1 MLLRSIRIILALAI
15 AAVSFVL
22 GAPAASADD
31 ALNQLAQKY
40 APIVVVR
47 SQSAACGEGE
57 PYLPVAVETV
67 LGNSTVTLHG
77 PNGESI
83 TGPKASDLAGK
94 GDGWYLDLP
103 GNPLNPKC
111 EYETWFDRASAGKQ
125 PTLYSR
131 LATDPDHPDQVALQY
146 WFFWTYN
153 DWNDKHEGDWEMVQ
167 ILFPA
172 SSAAQALTVTPT
184 STAFAQHE
192 GSETAPWDDPKL
204 HKDGDHIAVYP
215 GQGSH
220 AAYYT
225 QANWFGKSAAAGFGC
240 DNTTSPGDV
249 IKPAIVVMPDDPT
262 GDFAWLTY
270 TGRWGQKAPSFNN
283 GPTGANTKTQWSH
296 PVSWQLDQGRE
307 TAVALP
313 LVAGPATATF
323 CSVSAWGSGL
333 FIKALDSPVKVL
345 LGVLAVLGF
354 IGWLISR
361 TDWRDADSAIPDRER
376 RAGQMATAAFGFVR
390 RHPLALLW
398 PIVLAFIAALVNLL
412 AQRFFIQP
420 NPNGDLGH
428 LDSLAHPL
436 VGPGLALLV
445 AIVLFPL
452 TAAALTSSIR
462 VADEVSRGKE
472 PHGLAAIKES
482 FTEPS
487 GLLVVIFGYLAITL
501 LSRTVI
507 ALPIALW
514 LLARWAVALPV
525 AVVEELGV
533 GNAFRRSTQ
542 LTKGRRFRALAV
554 ALGFYLLGFVLPEL
568 VGAVLVLL
576 TNWPFLVSTIVT
588 LVLKAI
594 LFPVSAVGLAMLFY
608 DLRRR
613 SVTAEHVMSEV
624 DG

>member
-1 MLLRSIRIILALAI
+1 MLLRSIRIALALLI
-15 AAVSFVL
+15 AAISVVV

-31 ALNQLAQKY
+31 ALNQLAEKY

-47 SQSAACGEGE
+47 SQSSACGEGE

-111 EYETWFDRASAGKQ
+111 EYETWFDKASAGKQ

-146 WFFWTYN
+146 WFFWSYN

-172 SSAAQALTVTPT
+172 TSAAQALTVTPT

-192 GSETAPWDDPKL
+192 GSETSPWNDPKL

-249 IKPAIVVMPDDPT
+249 MKPAIVVMPNDPT
-262 GDFAWLTY
+262 GDFAWLSF

-283 GPTGANTKTQWSH
+283 GPTGPNTKTQWSH

-333 FIKALDSPVKVL
+333 FIKALDSPAKVL
-345 LGVLAVLGF
+345 VGILAVLGF

-361 TDWRDADSAIPDRER
+361 TDWRHADSVNPDRER

-398 PIVLAFIAALVNLL
+398 PILLAFFAALVSLL

-436 VGPGLALLV
+436 LGPGLALIV

-462 VADEVSRGKE
+462 VADEVSRGNK

-554 ALGFYLLGFVLPEL
+554 ALGFYLLGFVLPDL
-568 VGAVLVLL
+568 IGAVLVLL

-613 SVTAEHVMSEV
+613 SATADHVKSEV